1 MNSEIVSKILNI
13 VIILGIIVILILT
26 IQNYNVNKPKSE
38 KNSQDKTN
46 ENIVINDYE
55 EIQIAYNI
63 LYKYMTYL
71 KNDYYEKMV
80 KLFSNQ
86 NVVSDAKFQEIK
98 NKLPNNSVDFDDV
111 VITSQTKDSK
121 GFYTIKYSSKYL
133 GECEMVYKINKDNY
147 SFFIKEDSNF
157 GDYYG

>member
-86 NVVSDAKFQEIK
+86 NVVSDAKFQ
-98 NKLPNNSVDFDDV
+98 
-111 VITSQTKDSK
+111 
-121 GFYTIKYSSKYL
+121 
-133 GECEMVYKINKDNY
+133 
-147 SFFIKEDSNF
+147 
-157 GDYYG
+157 